1 MTDASPGHAQSP
13 VADTPPYHRREVT
26 GWVGWV
32 IFAGIMM
39 IMLGLFEAIAGFV
52 ALFRHDY
59 YLVGSN
65 GLLVKVDWT
74 TWGVVHLALAVLVVF
89 AGFAVLQGKVWGR
102 VVGIVLAVLGALVN
116 LAFLAAYPLWNT
128 ILIALDVLVIYALA
142 VHGGEAADA

>member
-1 MTDASPGHAQSP
+1 MTDANPGHAQP
-13 VADTPPYHRREVT
+13 PLVETPPGHRREPT

-39 IMLGLFEAIAGFV
+39 IMLGCFDAIAGLV

-59 YLVGSN
+59 YLVGTD
-65 GLLVKVDWT
+65 GLLVEVDWT
-74 TWGVVHLALAVLVVF
+74 TWGAVHLALGILVVF
-89 AGFAVLQGKVWGR
+89 AGFAVLQGRTWGR
-102 VVGIVLAVLGALVN
+102 VVGITLAVLGAVVN

-142 VHGGEAADA
+142 VHGRELADA